1 MYKNLQKCHTLVQ
14 VSHSPSVP
22 PPPPPAGLADITHTT
37 ITITFSTPTI
47 TRPQGSGSNTG
58 AHDNEQG
65 TLLKHWNIV
74 HAYTHGVISVM
85 ACKS

>member
-1 MYKNLQKCHTLVQ
+1 MYKNLQKCHTANLFK
-14 VSHSPSVP
+14 SVIP
-22 PPPPPAGLADITHTT
+22 PVCLSPAGLADITHT
-37 ITITFSTPTI
+37 TITFSTPTI

-74 HAYTHGVISVM
+74 LAYTHGVISVM